1 MTSIFRAGAAALAIV
16 CAAGFAAAQDL
27 PRRGTLGLALAPAEG
42 GGMNVVSVV
51 NPAADDFKQ
60 GDTILAINGVAVSS
74 AYQITNMLGSPA
86 KAGTEMTARIRRDGS
101 EKDLIFQLVE
111 ALPAKLD
118 ERPLELGQVE
128 ITGGA
133 RIRTLL
139 ARPVSGALTKDGKA
153 PAVMIVPGIPCQSGE
168 VFANAGHPDTRLY
181 KSLVGAG
188 FAVFVVEKPGVGDSE
203 GGPCLTGGFDI
214 EIEAFREAAKKLGTI
229 EGIDPARLFAIG
241 ISMGGY
247 QAPLFAKDA
256 GLKGI
261 VTWGTVVMPWAD
273 YVQASFRR
281 RTLLQGESM
290 AMMDPIYRAWRKVAA
305 AVFVDGKSRAEIQA
319 AMPDVLAQ
327 VEAWSGNIDE
337 FGSRSVLFAQEADKA
352 NVGAAWQ
359 AYEGELLALHGE
371 YDWVAEDYD
380 HALAAHILNLK
391 NPGSASFEVLPGLDH
406 GLTRHKTMADSF
418 ARPFQGE
425 PDDQFL
431 TRVTQWL
438 TEQAKG

>member
-1 MTSIFRAGAAALAIV
+1 MV
-16 CAAGFAAAQDL
+16 
-27 PRRGTLGLALAPAEG
+27 LG
-42 GGMNVVSVV
+42 
-51 NPAADDFKQ
+51 
-60 GDTILAINGVAVSS
+60 
-74 AYQITNMLGSPA
+74 
-86 KAGTEMTARIRRDGS
+86 
-101 EKDLIFQLVE
+101 
-111 ALPAKLD
+111 
-118 ERPLELGQVE
+118 
-128 ITGGA
+128 
-133 RIRTLL
+133 
-139 ARPVSGALTKDGKA
+139 
-153 PAVMIVPGIPCQSGE
+153 GIPCQSGE
-168 VFANAGHPDTRLY
+168 VFANANHPDTKLY

-214 EIEAFREAAKKLGTI
+214 EIEAYRAALKKLAAV
-229 EGIDPARLFAIG
+229 EGIDSERLFALG

-247 QAPLFAKDA
+247 QVPLIADAAK
-256 GLKGI
+256 LKGI

-281 RTLLQGESM
+281 RTLLEGQSM
-290 AMMDPIYRAWRKVAA
+290 AEMDPVFRAWRKVGAA
-305 AVFVDGKSRAEIQA
+305 IFVDGKSRAEVQA

-327 VEAWSGNIDE
+327 VEAWAGNIDE
-337 FGSRSVLFAQEADKA
+337 FGSRSVLFAQEADRA

-359 AYEGELLALHGE
+359 AYDGTLLSLHGQ

-391 NPGSASFEVLPGLDH
+391 KPGSASFEILPGLDH
-406 GLTRHKTMADSF
+406 GLTRHETLADSF